1 MIFKFNELL
10 NKKKI
15 SSLELTKKYFD
26 AINEVDKTL
35 NSYVCLSEDEAFK
48 TAKLVDEKIANGEEV
63 DLLEGLPFT
72 LKDNISTKGIET
84 TCCSKI
90 LKGYVPIY
98 DAFVWEKLKE
108 KNAVLLGKTNMD
120 EFAMGSTCET
130 SCFKGAKNPHNVDY
144 VPGGSSGGVSAAVS
158 AGLCA
163 YGLGSDTGGSIRQ
176 PASFCGLVGLKPT
189 YGAVSRYGLVAF
201 ASSLDQIGPITTS
214 ARDAAIVFDAI
225 AKKDIKD
232 STNKG
237 AKEKTVPHLNDS
249 ISSLKIGVA
258 KEFFSYVDEEV
269 LKHVNEALKTYEK
282 MGATIV
288 EISLPLVDYA
298 LMVYY
303 IIACAEASSNLG
315 RYDGIRYGMREGGY
329 KNFHEMICKTRSEGF
344 GKEVKRRILL
354 GTYVLSAG
362 FYDAYYKKAQ
372 LVRKAIVKEFNKAF
386 EKCDL
391 IFTPTAPSTAFKA
404 GFSAQDPVLTYM
416 ADVCTVPIN
425 IAGVAA
431 VSLPCGFDEKG
442 LPIGMQLIGPN
453 FSEARLLNVA
463 NMFEEETN
471 RCYFKKVLKGVYP
484 DEL

>member
-10 NKKKI
+10 KNRKI

-26 AINEVDKTL
+26 AIKEVDKTL
-35 NSYVCLSEDEAFK
+35 NSYVCLSEDEALK
-48 TAKLVDEKIANGEEV
+48 TAKLVDEKIARGEEI
-63 DLLEGLPFT
+63 DLLEGIPFT

-108 KNAVLLGKTNMD
+108 KNAVMLGKANMD

-130 SCFKGAKNPHNVDY
+130 SCFKGAKNPHNLDY
-144 VPGGSSGGVSAAVS
+144 VPGGSSGGVSAAVA

-225 AKKDIKD
+225 AKKDIQD

-237 AKEKTVPHLNDS
+237 AKEETVPHLNDS

-258 KEFFSYVDEEV
+258 KEFFSYVDDEV

-315 RYDGIRYGMREGGY
+315 RYDGIRYGMRESGY

-362 FYDAYYKKAQ
+362 FYDAYYKKTQ
-372 LVRKAIVKEFNKAF
+372 LVRGAIVKEFNKAF

>member
-1 MIFKFNELL
+1 M
-10 NKKKI
+10 
-15 SSLELTKKYFD
+15 
-26 AINEVDKTL
+26 
-35 NSYVCLSEDEAFK
+35 
-48 TAKLVDEKIANGEEV
+48 
-63 DLLEGLPFT
+63 
-72 LKDNISTKGIET
+72 
-84 TCCSKI
+84 
-90 LKGYVPIY
+90 
-98 DAFVWEKLKE
+98 
-108 KNAVLLGKTNMD
+108 LGKANMD

-130 SCFKGAKNPHNVDY
+130 SCFKGAKNPHNLDY
-144 VPGGSSGGVSAAVS
+144 VPGGSSGGVSAAVA

-225 AKKDIKD
+225 AKKDIQD

-237 AKEKTVPHLNDS
+237 AKEETVLHLNDS

-258 KEFFSYVDEEV
+258 KEFFSYVDDEV

-315 RYDGIRYGMREGGY
+315 RYDGIRYGMRESGY

-372 LVRKAIVKEFNKAF
+372 LVRGAIVKEFNKAF